1 MRNRWVNQYALRYA
15 VGTVFGAAIV
25 SCLFMQLRAQ
35 ECTNRYALN
44 LDSWGMIVMLG
55 AAGLAFCYIASAP
68 MHVVHVTRVF
78 RLSRDRNNG
87 HVWLLIGIA
96 AILIIVGTFIRS
108 AISSG
113 ASLVAVFGLQLLG
126 IANAFN
132 RRRGLFRFYS
142 RLARRRRSENRPE
155 MGMVGSYRDLR
166 EHGNAFAIILLEMLF
181 GAILS
186 GLVHGMATV
195 VYPDYLLPAV
205 LVVLGLWIGP
215 AALVWAIATRLE
227 IDFANT
233 PNAKRTKSE
242 PR

>member
-1 MRNRWVNQYALRYA
+1 
-15 VGTVFGAAIV
+15 
-25 SCLFMQLRAQ
+25 
-35 ECTNRYALN
+35 
-44 LDSWGMIVMLG
+44 
-55 AAGLAFCYIASAP
+55 
-68 MHVVHVTRVF
+68 
-78 RLSRDRNNG
+78 
-87 HVWLLIGIA
+87 
-96 AILIIVGTFIRS
+96 
-108 AISSG
+108 
-113 ASLVAVFGLQLLG
+113 
-126 IANAFN
+126 
-132 RRRGLFRFYS
+132 
-142 RLARRRRSENRPE
+142 
-155 MGMVGSYRDLR
+155 MVGSYRDLR